1 MIKLFLIPVLFEERV
16 SAFMALFY
24 AILEAVIKS
33 LQRVIFTCSFPG
45 ASRAK
50 QFSIYFGFKWKFTF
64 ADISSLAHVVIKR
77 KFLEKKI
84 DLRFFFSCG
93 SQRGCI
99 RPSVIWQ
106 ARLFNLDIIFILEP
120 VCQQVTD
127 LGFVTLTGA

>member
-33 LQRVIFTCSFPG
+33 LSRVIFTCSFPG

-50 QFSIYFGFKWKFTF
+50 QFSIYFGTKLKFTF

-77 KFLEKKI
+77 KFWRKKSI
-84 DLRFFFSCG
+84 FDFFFSQF
-93 SQRGCI
+93 SKEMY
-99 RPSVIWQ
+99 PSVRHLVGEIV
-106 ARLFNLDIIFILEP
+106 LS
-120 VCQQVTD
+120 
-127 LGFVTLTGA
+127 